1 MFRQSLNKTSR
12 RRVLAGTGT
21 VLVASTAGCTS
32 LIDGLADIALG
43 DVNLFNE
50 TGTVLTGTLT
60 ITAPSDEAVLSES
73 FELPPESTDDD
84 PPEEEEE
91 DGMVAFEDVWRES
104 GTYEVTVEL
113 DSDSEIQGKSTASA
127 AITVDDT
134 TEEMLAIGFAAE
146 GFEDAIGF
154 RVAESLSGFA
164 EN

>member
-1 MFRQSLNKTSR
+1 M
-12 RRVLAGTGT
+12 
-21 VLVASTAGCTS
+21 
-32 LIDGLADIALG
+32 DGLADLALG

-60 ITAPSDEAVLSES
+60 ITAPSDETVISES

-84 PPEEEEE
+84 PPEEDEE
-91 DGMVAFEDVWRES
+91 DGMVAFEDVWVEP

-113 DSDSEIQGKSTASA
+113 DSDSEVQGESTASA

-134 TEEMLAIGFAAE
+134 DEEMLAIGFAAE